1 MIFSFH
7 RALNSHDVAAPVTP
21 QVQTTNV
28 FLFFDLNTSVFST
41 TINNQGL
48 ILKKKHQVQEV
59 SCYIDYN
66 ISMAAENLWRVD
78 IINRETAGEVS
89 TYNS

>member
-21 QVQTTNV
+21 QVQTTNP
-28 FLFFDLNTSVFST
+28 FFFILNTFVFST

-89 TYNS
+89 T

>member
-1 MIFSFH
+1 M
-7 RALNSHDVAAPVTP
+7 
-21 QVQTTNV
+21 
-28 FLFFDLNTSVFST
+28 
-41 TINNQGL
+41 
-48 ILKKKHQVQEV
+48 KKRKHQVQEV

>member
-21 QVQTTNV
+21 QVQTTNHFFV
-28 FLFFDLNTSVFST
+28 FQFELFCIFN
-41 TINNQGL
+41 NNQPRL
-48 ILKKKHQVQEV
+48 HIEEKKHQVQEV

-89 TYNS
+89 T